1 MGYGEKFQR
10 EMRNWKKHYFRTVNF
25 PKQIKDMN
33 FDKHQTNQIR
43 RKLKIGTWQ

>member
-1 MGYGEKFQR
+1 MEKKSKKHMGYGEKFQR

-33 FDKHQTNQIR
+33 FDKHQTN
-43 RKLKIGTWQ
+43 